1 MGAGAAQ
8 THREVEYKFRVPE
21 DFQLPDFSQGSSEV
35 VAEPERTMSATY
47 FDTTDA
53 TLLRW
58 GITMR
63 KRAGGSDDGWH
74 LKIPAFNEGEI
85 SGASVRDELHSSD
98 PGEFPPAD
106 FISTVAALLRDAELV
121 PLARVETQ
129 RLPFTVFKNGEAT
142 VEVVDDHVKVF
153 QGETLVD
160 SFREIEVELL
170 SEGSAKLARKIVT
183 ELKTLGAQ
191 TSSVSKAAA
200 GFGSIAG
207 RQPDVPI
214 LPLPKK
220 SALPC
225 DLIRWAITRQVRSV
239 VTTEVTS
246 HATGSAMK
254 LERELGHLSE
264 LLQALSVFLEPTENT
279 EILSEI
285 SWLRAELTSPAA
297 FDAQH
302 EAAVRAVALVQDPL
316 DRHEAR
322 DAIDSHYARRGIS
335 AQSSAV
341 AAQRSDRYLY
351 LFSDLMDFA
360 RVPPVTDSA
369 YLPQKFWKAIPAD
382 SQLFVARVFSPVFP
396 KKTAKLLNKYSGAL
410 TPSTD
415 LNHYVDTASALR
427 SVAADPNTDKSAAFA
442 LGIALGRA

>member
-8 THREVEYKFRVPE
+8 TNREVEFKFRVPE
-21 DFQLPDFSQGSSEV
+21 DFQVPDFSQGSNEV
-35 VAEPERTMSATY
+35 VAEPERMMSATY

-63 KRAGGSDDGWH
+63 KRTGGSDDGWH
-74 LKIPAFNEGEI
+74 LKIPAFGEVGI
-85 SGASVRDELHSSD
+85 PGASVRDELLSAD

-121 PLARVETQ
+121 PLARVETK
-129 RLPFTVFKNGEAT
+129 RLPFTVFKKGEAM
-142 VEVVDDHVKVF
+142 VEVVDDHVQVF
-153 QGETLVD
+153 QGNMLVD

-170 SEGSAKLARKIVT
+170 SHGSAKLARKIVA
-183 ELKTLGAQ
+183 ELRGLGAQ

-214 LPLPKK
+214 LPVPKR

-225 DLIRWAITRQVRSV
+225 DLIRWAITQQVRSV
-239 VTTEVTS
+239 VTAEVTS
-246 HATGSAMK
+246 HATGSATK
-254 LERELGHLSE
+254 LERELGNLSE
-264 LLQALSVFLEPTENT
+264 LLQALSVFLEPTENA

-285 SWLRAELTSPAA
+285 SWLRAELTSPSV
-297 FDAQH
+297 FDAQR
-302 EAAVRAVALVQDPL
+302 EAALRAVEFVQDPL

-322 DAIDSHYARRGIS
+322 DAISSFFARKGLS

-369 YLPQKFWKAIPAD
+369 YIPQKFWKAIPAD
-382 SQLFVARVFSPVFP
+382 SQLLIAQIFSPVFP
-396 KKTAKLLNKYSGAL
+396 KKASKLLEQHPMKTTSASDSRNSVAA
-410 TPSTD
+410 
-415 LNHYVDTASALR
+415 HSALR
-427 SVAADPNTDKSAAFA
+427 SVAADPETDKAAAFA
-442 LGIALGRA
+442 LGIALGCT